1 MTAKS
6 QPAPTRLWIGP
17 LLVLG
22 GAIAIG
28 FAPIGLRLSHFGP
41 QATAFW
47 RFAFALPM
55 LAAMIYALGG
65 RLGRP
70 SWFSL
75 ASGVFFGID
84 VALWHASL
92 GLTSVANATFLVNL
106 GSASV
111 GLIAWLA
118 LKERPHRIWLVAAPL
133 AVIGALLL
141 SRGAQGANAGSWQG
155 DLLALAAAVMVGWSI
170 FFTKLAR
177 RAASGLEVLFW
188 ATVAETVVA
197 AIAAGG
203 ARESLVPPEASWF
216 VMPLLLAVIA
226 HAVGLALISVG
237 VGRAPAATAG
247 LLLLVQP
254 VTSAIFAWRLFGEEL
269 SLVQILGAGL
279 VLVGVWLAGRR

>member
-1 MTAKS
+1 MM
-6 QPAPTRLWIGP
+6 
-17 LLVLG
+17 LG
-22 GAIAIG
+22 GAVAIG

-55 LAAMIYALGG
+55 LAGLIYALGG

-70 SWFSL
+70 SL
-75 ASGVFFGID
+75 YAIVSGLFFGVD

-111 GLIAWLA
+111 GLIAWVV
-118 LKERPHRIWLVAAPL
+118 LKERPHRIWLVAAPIAL
-133 AVIGALLL
+133 VGALML
-141 SRGAQGANAGSWQG
+141 SRGAAATTASSLQG
-155 DLLALAAAVMVGWSI
+155 DLLALAGAVMVGLSI

-177 RAASGLEVLFW
+177 RVETGLQVLFW
-188 ATVAETVVA
+188 ATVAEAVVA
-197 AIAAGG
+197 ASASGLTH
-203 ARESLVPPEASWF
+203 ESLIPPDASWF

-226 HAVGLALISVG
+226 HATGQALISVG
-237 VGRAPAATAG
+237 IGRTPAATAG

-254 VTSAIFAWRLFGEEL
+254 VTSAMFAWRLFGEAL
-269 SLVQILGAGL
+269 TLVQIAGAAL
-279 VLVGVWLAGRR
+279 ILVGVWLAGRR